1 MAEKRNAGDGFR
13 GWLAIDKPSNV
24 SSANVVNKVKRAFGA
39 RKVGHAG
46 TLDRPATGVLA
57 VALGE
62 ATKTI
67 QYITGSRKG
76 YRFTVRFGQATET
89 DDFCGKI
96 TDTSEL
102 RPSDQEIRSTLN
114 EFVGDVMQVPPA
126 YSAVKVAGKRAYK
139 RAVAGETTILN
150 ARPLTMHDLRL
161 IRRLDKDRAEFEMV
175 CGKGGYVRAIARDL
189 GMKLGCFGHVAELR
203 RTWSGPFKLEDC
215 IELEVFNGET
225 GAPDLFHLLRP
236 LEVGLES
243 IPRLDCNAEAARRM
257 RVGLPGAVFGEPP
270 DFGATIWASLDGK
283 AVAVGEFRAGE
294 LHPSRVFNTP

>member
-150 ARPLTMHDLRL
+150 ARPLTMYDLRL

-203 RTWSGPFKLEDC
+203 RTWSGPFINWRIALNLKSSMAKPKRPIFSICFDLWKWGWNRSPDSIATLKQPDGCASGSPGRFSENRRVLE
-215 IELEVFNGET
+215 LQFGLLMK
-225 GAPDLFHLLRP
+225 ARLLR
-236 LEVGLES
+236 
-243 IPRLDCNAEAARRM
+243 
-257 RVGLPGAVFGEPP
+257 
-270 DFGATIWASLDGK
+270 
-283 AVAVGEFRAGE
+283 
-294 LHPSRVFNTP
+294 